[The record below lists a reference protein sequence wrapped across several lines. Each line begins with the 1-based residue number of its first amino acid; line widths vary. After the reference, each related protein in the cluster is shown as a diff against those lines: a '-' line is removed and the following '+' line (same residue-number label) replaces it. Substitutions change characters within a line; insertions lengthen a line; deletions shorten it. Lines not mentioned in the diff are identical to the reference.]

1 MGNGDSLSGL
11 EQRDSLSLFLYLLP
25 TTARQ
30 LDGPFIAFRRV
41 SSTHRWLPGLVAHFY
56 LVVKG
61 MGLGFA
67 QIWI

>member
-1 MGNGDSLSGL
+1 MGNGKGLGGL
-11 EQRDSLSLFLYLLP
+11 EQRDSLSLFLYLPP
-25 TTARQ
+25 TTAHQ
-30 LDGPFIAFRRV
+30 LGGPFIAFRRV
-41 SSTHRWLPGLVAHFY
+41 SSTHCWLPGLVAHFY